1 MAVET
6 GTSPEV
12 WKDASVPDEA
22 RVEALMSRM
31 SVAEK
36 VAQLY
41 GVWVGIDNE
50 DGEMAPHQHE
60 FGVLTVSWDELVRD
74 GIGQLTRP
82 FGTRP
87 VSVVKGAASLAAAQR
102 SIVESGRWGIPAL
115 VHEEILTGLAA
126 WKAPVFPS
134 PLCWGATFD
143 PELIERMGAKIGATM
158 RRLGVHQGLAPV
170 LDVTRDLRWGR
181 VEETI
186 GEDPLLVGVI
196 GSAYVRGVQS
206 AGVIATLK
214 HFVGYSASRGGRN
227 LAPVSAGP
235 REIADFLLPPF
246 EMALRARGATR

>member
-1 MAVET
+1 MPSPPRGSCRAPPVRSRTGWSKPTAAPYRRRRSWHWRRGDAGPLPAPARPTADGWTDRTEYIMAVET

-102 SIVESGRWGIPAL
+102 SIVESGRWGIPA
-115 VHEEILTGLAA
+115 
-126 WKAPVFPS
+126 
-134 PLCWGATFD
+134 
-143 PELIERMGAKIGATM
+143 
-158 RRLGVHQGLAPV
+158 
-170 LDVTRDLRWGR
+170 
-181 VEETI
+181 
-186 GEDPLLVGVI
+186 
-196 GSAYVRGVQS
+196 
-206 AGVIATLK
+206 
-214 HFVGYSASRGGRN
+214 
-227 LAPVSAGP
+227 
-235 REIADFLLPPF
+235 
-246 EMALRARGATR
+246 